1 MKKKD
6 LLLFIPSIEDGG
18 VEKNFYIIA
27 SYLEKKHKSIQLI
40 TTKKIKRGVFK
51 NIKTI
56 NPSINLENLKGRKI
70 KYLFCL
76 LILFKKILFNKNY
89 LVFAFQANLYCVI
102 LCKFLNI
109 KVITRSNSS
118 PEGWSK
124 NPIKFYLYKKI
135 SSLADTIIVN
145 SVEFKKEFKK
155 KFSINTTCILNPL
168 NKKEILKKSKIKV
181 KKIFSKNKLKLI
193 TVGRLVDQ
201 KDQITFLKSL
211 NLLKKKCKFEAIIVG
226 SGNKLYELKN
236 YINKN
241 NLNDSVKILN
251 FKKNPFPIIKEAD
264 LFVLTSKYE
273 GLPNVLLEA
282 QTLKK
287 FIISTNCPTGPSE
300 ILKNGKCGSLVK
312 VGDYKSLN
320 KEIQK
325 FIKKNF
331 KSKKMINHGYESL
344 IRFDKKSNLNK
355 YFNLVNNFLK

>member
-89 LVFAFQANLYCVI
+89 LVFAFQANLYCII

-155 KFSINTTCILNPL
+155 KFAINTRCILNPL

-201 KDQITFLKSL
+201 KNQITILKAL
-211 NLLKKKCKFEAIIVG
+211 NKIKEQLDFELIIIGKGNMKNILL
-226 SGNKLYELKN
+226 N
-236 YINKN
+236 YINEN
-241 NLNDSVKILN
+241 NLQNYIKILK
-251 FKKNPFPIIKEAD
+251 FKKNPYPYIKQSEIF
-264 LFVLTSKYE
+264 LLSSKFE
-273 GLPNVLLEA
+273 GLPNVLLES
-282 QTLKK
+282 QVLKK
-287 FIISTNCPTGPSE
+287 YIISSNCPTGPKE
-300 ILKNGKCGSLVK
+300 ILLNGNS
-312 VGDYKSLN
+312 GDLFKINDHKKLAN
-320 KEIQK
+320 LILK
-325 FIKKNF
+325 FKKN
-331 KSKKMINHGYESL
+331 KLKNLRKIKIGYNYL
-344 IRFDKKSNLNK
+344 NRYDYIKNLEKYNK
-355 YFNLVNNFLK
+355 TISQYL

>member
-40 TTKKIKRGVFK
+40 TTKKIKRDVFK

-89 LVFAFQANLYCVI
+89 LVFAFQANLYCII

-155 KFSINTTCILNPL
+155 KFAINTRCILNPL

-201 KDQITFLKSL
+201 KDQITILRALNKIKQQVDFELIIIGKGNLK
-211 NLLKKKCKFEAIIVG
+211 NILL
-226 SGNKLYELKN
+226 N
-236 YINKN
+236 YINEN
-241 NLNDSVKILN
+241 NLQKYIKILN
-251 FKKNPFPIIKEAD
+251 FKKNPYPYIKQSEIF
-264 LFVLTSKYE
+264 LLSSKFE
-273 GLPNVLLEA
+273 GLPNVLLES
-282 QTLKK
+282 QVLKK
-287 FIISTNCPTGPSE
+287 YIISSNCPTGPKE
-300 ILKNGKCGSLVK
+300 ILLNGRS
-312 VGDYKSLN
+312 GDLFKINDHKKLANLILKY
-320 KEIQK
+320 
-325 FIKKNF
+325 KKN
-331 KSKKMINHGYESL
+331 KSKNLRKIKIGYNYLSRYDFNKNLEKY
-344 IRFDKKSNLNK
+344 DKTISQYL
-355 YFNLVNNFLK
+355 